1 MLLFKTIK
9 LPFHIRL
16 KDKTSLKKSTGS
28 INLHSKKYSKTSGNL
43 KNIII
48 VVLLGTVVVLSRNIK
63 TEQPERGYKNIFSV
77 EKGTYIKDGF
87 LDEKNMEKNFVP
99 VDLKMDGTPEI
110 LIFHT
115 HSSEKYSADS
125 DGNVYSVVN
134 AGEKL
139 AEIISEKYNIGVV
152 HDVSEYDISE
162 GEVKTEGSYERSQKG
177 VESLLQKYPDI
188 KILIDIHRDSF
199 NGEEINT
206 VSTSTGEGAYLMLVN
221 GMCALDDNGKEKSA
235 GVENPYIKQNIAYSY
250 SLKNKMDSI
259 NPNIMKN
266 IYLKPYR
273 YSLNMKPCSFL
284 LEVGNE
290 KNTFAEA
297 EKSLYDFAQALIES
311 VK

>member
-16 KDKTSLKKSTGS
+16 KKASLKKSTGS
-28 INLHSKKYSKTSGNL
+28 INLHSKKHGRTGGSL

-63 TEQPERGYKNIFSV
+63 TEDAESDYKNIFSI
-77 EKGTYIKDGF
+77 EEGTYIKKGI
-87 LDEKNMEKNFVP
+87 LDEKNIEKNLVP
-99 VDLKMDGTPEI
+99 VDLKMDGTAEI

-139 AEIISEKYNIGVV
+139 AEILSEKYNIGVV
-152 HDVSEYDISE
+152 HDVSEYDISD
-162 GEVKTEGSYERSQKG
+162 GEIKTDGSYERSRKG
-177 VESLLQKYPDI
+177 MESLLQKYPDI

-206 VSTSTGEGAYLMLVN
+206 VSTSNGEGAYLMLVN

-235 GVENPYIKQNIAYSY
+235 GVENPYIEQNIAYSY
-250 SLKNKMDSI
+250 SLKNKIDDI

-273 YSLNMKPCSFL
+273 YSLSMKPCSFL

-297 EKSLYDFAQALIES
+297 QNSLYDFAQALIES
-311 VK
+311 VR